1 MLIDAHFHLDL
12 MDNMQSLIQEF
23 RSARIGVICVGTTPK
38 AYEKEVQLCSN
49 TSAMKVGLG
58 MHPQLVADREQE
70 TDLFLRL
77 VKASKFIGEIGLDF
91 NSAFLSSKDQ
101 QISCFRKIAKSCA
114 AEKGKI
120 ISVHSV
126 KAAGTVIDEL
136 NAANVFRDNIC
147 IFHWF
152 TGSIVECKRAVEAG
166 AYFSINPKMLNT
178 IRGQETIRAIPANRI
193 LLETDA
199 PFSLKISSAKQLE
212 TELEI
217 LVGGISRIRG
227 EDMEGRIEK
236 NSERILL

>member
-23 RSARIGVICVGTTPK
+23 RTARIGVICVGTTPK

-114 AEKGKI
+114 AER
-120 ISVHSV
+120 S
-126 KAAGTVIDEL
+126 EL
-136 NAANVFRDNIC
+136 CCLRYYM
-147 IFHWF
+147 
-152 TGSIVECKRAVEAG
+152 GSK
-166 AYFSINPKMLNT
+166 
-178 IRGQETIRAIPANRI
+178 
-193 LLETDA
+193 LLGC
-199 PFSLKISSAKQLE
+199 LE
-212 TELEI
+212 
-217 LVGGISRIRG
+217 
-227 EDMEGRIEK
+227 
-236 NSERILL
+236 